1 MCAIYGSPN
10 LSMFE
15 VLYEANKTR
24 GNFASSLVT
33 LMKSS
38 DGEVDD
44 VSIIKQE
51 NYINIDIIKLKEK
64 DHAYFIGHVQAPTSA
79 VRKFNYDTSHPF
91 EQEDWMVFHNGV
103 LTNHEELNKKY
114 CSWNENKVD
123 TAVIVSMLQ
132 EEWTDMKCKKKPI
145 SSIEEVNI
153 IEKICNRLEGT
164 FALAIINTTSLNV
177 YLVRQGSTL
186 FYDDNGN
193 YSSIQGKTM
202 KEMPEGKVLKL
213 NKEFKF
219 KEVGKFKSK
228 SPFLIV

>member
-1 MCAIYGSPN
+1 MCALYGSVS

-15 VLYEANKTR
+15 VLYEANQPR

-33 LMKSS
+33 LMKSTN
-38 DGEVDD
+38 DIVDD
-44 VSIIKQE
+44 VSIIKQQG
-51 NYINIDIIKLKEK
+51 YINIDNLKLKEK
-64 DHAYFIGHVQAPTSA
+64 EHAYYAGHVQAPTSA

-103 LTNHEELNKKY
+103 LTNHGELNEKY
-114 CSWNENKVD
+114 CSWNVNKVD
-123 TAVIVSMLQ
+123 TSVIVSMLQ

-164 FALAIINTTSLNV
+164 FALVIINTTSLNV

-186 FYDDNGN
+186 FYDNNGN

-202 KEMPEGKVLKL
+202 KEVPEGKVLKL
-213 NKEFKF
+213 DREFKF

>member
-1 MCAIYGSPN
+1 MCALYGSVS

-15 VLYEANKTR
+15 VLYEANQPR

-33 LMKSS
+33 LMKSTN
-38 DGEVDD
+38 DIVDD
-44 VSIIKQE
+44 VSIIKQQG
-51 NYINIDIIKLKEK
+51 YINIDNLKLKEK
-64 DHAYFIGHVQAPTSA
+64 EHAYYAGHVQAPTSA

-103 LTNHEELNKKY
+103 LTNHEELNEKY
-114 CSWNENKVD
+114 CSWNVNKVD
-123 TAVIVSMLQ
+123 TSVIVSMLQ

-164 FALAIINTTSLNV
+164 FALVIINTTSLNV

-186 FYDDNGN
+186 FYDNNGN

-202 KEMPEGKVLKL
+202 KEVPEGKVLKL
-213 NKEFKF
+213 DREFKF

>member
-1 MCAIYGSPN
+1 
-10 LSMFE
+10 MFE
-15 VLYEANKTR
+15 VLYDANKTR
-24 GNFASSLVT
+24 GTFASSLVT
-33 LMKSS
+33 LMKSPA
-38 DGEVDD
+38 GIVDD

-51 NYINIDIIKLKEK
+51 GYINIDKLKLKEK
-64 DHAYFIGHVQAPTSA
+64 GHAYYIGHVQAPTSA

-103 LTNHEELNKKY
+103 LTNHETLNEKY
-114 CSWNENKVD
+114 CSWNENRVD
-123 TAVIVSMLQ
+123 TSVIASMLQ
-132 EEWTDMKCKKKPI
+132 EEWVSLKYKKKAT
-145 SSIEEVNI
+145 SSEEVASSEEVNI

-164 FALAIINTTSLNV
+164 FALAIINTTTLNV

-186 FYDDNGN
+186 YYDDNGN

-202 KEMPEGKVLKL
+202 EEVPEGKVFKL
-213 NKEFKF
+213 NSVFKF